1 MEKFLNLFKTTVL
14 KNKQI
19 ITCVAIGIL
28 LIATLMLLFGTAPK
42 NKFAQVQNELTLL
55 SDSIRDFYRKKPDYW
70 GLNNVT
76 AIKNKIAPADL
87 IRNEKILSSI
97 GREYI
102 IGQNQN
108 GDTVMPAQRNFMIT
122 LSNLGKTACKKIAVF
137 TFNDEN
143 HFGLQKIV
151 INNSKEDIEFEWG
164 GKNPLPIEQNVAN
177 KHCSNK
183 NSVSWVFQ

>member
-76 AIKNKIAPADL
+76 AIKNKIA
-87 IRNEKILSSI
+87 
-97 GREYI
+97 
-102 IGQNQN
+102 
-108 GDTVMPAQRNFMIT
+108 
-122 LSNLGKTACKKIAVF
+122 
-137 TFNDEN
+137 
-143 HFGLQKIV
+143 
-151 INNSKEDIEFEWG
+151 
-164 GKNPLPIEQNVAN
+164 
-177 KHCSNK
+177 
-183 NSVSWVFQ
+183 